1 MSWRIGNHGFQMTL
15 SAEVPNLIETKLK
28 PLIDHWLQEE
38 GLELGE
44 VGGWAI
50 HPGGT
55 RILAAVQDTLLLS
68 DQQMSYSYNVLQQHG
83 NMSSATLPFILQQLA
98 EASQPKPWV
107 MLGFG
112 PGLEVEFA
120 LIK

>member
-1 MSWRIGNHGFQMTL
+1 MTL
-15 SAEVPNLIETKLK
+15 SAEVPSLIETKLK
-28 PLIDHWLQEE
+28 PLIKHWLQEE

-68 DQQMSYSYNVLQQHG
+68 DQQMTTRT
-83 NMSSATLPFILQQLA
+83 MSCSNTETCPRRRCPLSCNNSL
-98 EASQPKPWV
+98 K
-107 MLGFG
+107 
-112 PGLEVEFA
+112 
-120 LIK
+120 